1 LTDDFRTLMEQ
12 WLKQQQAYWAQLSAA
27 APSAQNVWGNLFNV
41 TASAQ
46 AGPHSQ
52 PDTEPTQRILAQ
64 LASQILLL
72 NQYAEP
78 FFKALQP
85 PASSADLTCVLELW
99 LQTLQQQAGSDATER
114 WKLPEALTA
123 LLQASGLDEAH
134 LLDGTALETLSRL
147 FGGPGMTPD
156 NARAQAMDAMHL
168 LTDYQQALQQYLGQ
182 IREVSQHAATRLL
195 DALEHT
201 DTPATSL
208 GALHDLWVDHY
219 ELAYRQQAFS
229 EAFQAAHG
237 HISNAHMRLQLFAQR
252 VRDTQLNAAGMAT
265 QHELQ
270 QLRRDA
276 HLLRKQVRK
285 LQQERAATPAVTP
298 DHTAAM
304 NSLRA
309 ELESLRNEI
318 RQPPGEEPT
327 GRKRKK

>member
-1 LTDDFRTLMEQ
+1 MTDDFRTLMEE
-12 WLKQQQAYWAQLSAA
+12 WLKQQQAYWAQLSATE
-27 APSAQNVWGNLFNV
+27 PSAQSVWGDLFGA
-41 TASAQ
+41 TSGAQ
-46 AGPHSQ
+46 AS
-52 PDTEPTQRILAQ
+52 PDSRSNTEPTQRILAQ
-64 LASQILLL
+64 LAGQILVL

-85 PASSADLTCVLELW
+85 ASSGANLTRVLELW
-99 LQTLQQQAGSDATER
+99 LQALQQQAGSDATER
-114 WKLPEALTA
+114 WKLPEALSA
-123 LLQASGLDEAH
+123 LLQASGLDEAQ
-134 LLDGTALETLSRL
+134 LRDGAALETLCRL
-147 FGGPGMTPD
+147 FGGPGMNSD
-156 NARAQAMDAMHL
+156 NARTQAMDAMHL
-168 LTDYQQALQQYLGQ
+168 LADYQQALQQYLDQ
-182 IREVSQHAATRLL
+182 IREVSQHAATSLL
-195 DALEHT
+195 DALQHT

-252 VRDTQLNAAGMAT
+252 VRDTQLNAAGLAT

-285 LQQERAATPAVTP
+285 LQQERAATP

-304 NSLRA
+304 NALRA
-309 ELESLRNEI
+309 EFEALRNEI
-318 RQPPGEEPT
+318 RQPPGAEPT
-327 GRKRKK
+327 GRKRRK